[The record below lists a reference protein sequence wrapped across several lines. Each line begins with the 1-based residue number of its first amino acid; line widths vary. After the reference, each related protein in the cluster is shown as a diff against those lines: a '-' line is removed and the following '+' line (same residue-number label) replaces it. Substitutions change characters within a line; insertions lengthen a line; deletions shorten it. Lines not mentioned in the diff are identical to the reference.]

1 MCQLATKAQRY
12 TLGPGGR
19 AVTVSNFSVPE
30 ATSPGGTT
38 PSIEPAG
45 PPLAFGPTLSQ
56 QIDTMKR
63 SALSAVSA
71 FGDLTAMT
79 LDSVWL
85 TGRAIY
91 RRNFAWG
98 EFAEQAWFLTAVSVV
113 PTVLIA
119 IPIGLVIVL
128 EVGSLANQIGATSFI
143 GAVDAIGTVRE
154 IAPVVVALLLSG
166 AGGSA
171 MCSDLG
177 ARTIRDEI
185 AALRVMGI
193 DPIERLVAPR
203 VLATVVVAVLLNG
216 IVAFAGITSGYV
228 AAVAILGST
237 AGGFLDSFSIF
248 AQPSDIIE
256 SIIKAVIFAVIA
268 ASVASYKGLGVKRGP
283 AGVGEAVNQSVVI
296 TGVVLFLV
304 NLLITDIFLVL
315 VPPRIV

>member
-1 MCQLATKAQRY
+1 MTYGKLTQTTRDDLEVPTL
-12 TLGPGGR
+12 LGPGATR
-19 AVTVSNFSVPE
+19 AV
-30 ATSPGGTT
+30 
-38 PSIEPAG
+38 AG
-45 PPLAFGPTLSQ
+45 VGRGFADGLAS
-56 QIDTMKR
+56 
-63 SALSAVSA
+63 
-71 FGDLTAMT
+71 FGDLCAMT
-79 LDSVWL
+79 LDAVWL
-85 TGRAIY
+85 TGRAIA
-91 RRNFAWG
+91 RRRFPWR
-98 EFAEQAWFLTAVSVV
+98 EFVYQAWFLASVSVV
-113 PTVLIA
+113 PSILIA
-119 IPIGLVIVL
+119 VPIALVIVI

-154 IAPVVVALLLSG
+154 IAPIVTALLLSG

-185 AALRVMGI
+185 AALEVMGI

-216 IVAFAGITSGYV
+216 IVAFAGIISGYV
-228 AAVAILGST
+228 AAVTILGST
-237 AGGFLDSFSIF
+237 AGGFLGSFSIF

-256 SIIKAVIFAVIA
+256 SEITAVIFAVIA
-268 ASVASYKGLGVKRGP
+268 ASVASYKGLRVKRGP

-304 NLLITDIFLVL
+304 NLLVTDIFLVI